1 MGTKATAKRRAEV
14 SLQAGQHTIEPTRTE
29 KLLGGL
35 VCEDLKWREHIVGSD
50 QSLAKQLTSRV
61 NGLLM
66 VTARAPFAT
75 RLAVANGI
83 FMSKLCYLIQL
94 WGGAAGYLL
103 QALQVIQNRAARAV
117 TRLSWF
123 TPTRTLLKRCGWL
136 SVKQLVFYH
145 RVLTTYK
152 IIKTQAPMYLHQ
164 KMITSHPYQTRQAT
178 DGAIRFGEQFDARR
192 ELTRGSFCYSGT
204 MEYNTIPV
212 EIRAANTAQTFK
224 YKLKKWVVGNIPID

>member
-1 MGTKATAKRRAEV
+1 M
-14 SLQAGQHTIEPTRTE
+14 
-29 KLLGGL
+29 
-35 VCEDLKWREHIVGSD
+35 
-50 QSLAKQLTSRV
+50 
-61 NGLLM
+61 
-66 VTARAPFAT
+66 
-75 RLAVANGI
+75 
-83 FMSKLCYLIQL
+83 
-94 WGGAAGYLL
+94 
-103 QALQVIQNRAARAV
+103 
-117 TRLSWF
+117 
-123 TPTRTLLKRCGWL
+123 
-136 SVKQLVFYH
+136 
-145 RVLTTYK
+145 LTTYK